1 MILSIDPGLSTGLAA
16 RLDNGHWWTDTVV
29 GSEEAFKYVVGL
41 ITNLKP
47 NKVVIEHF
55 STMQYLSKYGI
66 ETIELIGAIKG
77 ACAVHNV
84 PLYRQTPLTRKPKEQ
99 EATAMLKERKQQL
112 GGSIETKVT
121 GTAAIVI
128 KPGYTDHEV
137 SALAHLL
144 MFERRLELAEGT
156 PARPAPMEL

>member
-29 GSEEAFKYVVGL
+29 GSEEAFKHVVNL
-41 ITNLKP
+41 ITSLKP
-47 NKVVIEHF
+47 DKVVIEHF

-66 ETIELIGAIKG
+66 ETIELIGAVKG
-77 ACAVHNV
+77 ACLLNKI
-84 PLYRQTPLTRKPKEQ
+84 PLYRQTPSTRKPKEQ
-99 EATAMLKERKQQL
+99 EATTMLKERKQQL
-112 GGSIETKVT
+112 GG
-121 GTAAIVI
+121 IVEGSRV

-144 MFERRLELAEGT
+144 MFELRQGLSIDAIVKLEAE
-156 PARPAPMEL
+156 A